1 MIKKQIPNM
10 ITGFN
15 LVSGCISIVL
25 SFSHQY
31 EWAIIAIFMAA
42 VFDFFDGFAARLLK
56 VSSPIGVEMD
66 SLADVVS
73 FGVSPA
79 MILFCYMIEM
89 GVQQGVSGWQ
99 SYLPYFVFIVPMFSA
114 FRLAKFNLDT
124 RQTESF
130 LGLPTPANAM
140 FLSTLVILP
149 ESWGFIHN
157 SYTLLIIAII
167 TSLLLVSEI
176 PLFSLKIKNLSWK
189 DNKIKFIFL
198 AGALVIMGFLT
209 VISIPFVILWYIILS
224 VINNLIEP
232 KASN

>member
-89 GVQQGVSGWQ
+89 TTQQGVSGWQ

-157 SYTLLIIAII
+157 SYTLLVIAII

-176 PLFSLKIKNLSWK
+176 PLFSPKIKNLSWK

-232 KASN
+232 KTSK

>member
-89 GVQQGVSGWQ
+89 GVQQGASGWQ

-140 FLSTLVILP
+140 LLSTLVVLP

-209 VISIPFVILWYIILS
+209 MISIPFVILWYIILS

>member
-15 LVSGCISIVL
+15 LVSGCISIAL

-79 MILFCYMIEM
+79 MVLFCYMIEM
-89 GVQQGVSGWQ
+89 TTQQGVSGWQ

-189 DNKIKFIFL
+189 DNQIKFIFL

-224 VINNLIEP
+224 VINNLIAP
-232 KASN
+232 KTSN

>member
-89 GVQQGVSGWQ
+89 TTQQGVSGWQ

-157 SYTLLIIAII
+157 SYTLLVIAII

-232 KASN
+232 KTSK